1 MCSKPRHRNLRRY
14 KYKRLSGLKHIEK
27 LTVDDVDYIRKNY
40 RYQSRDANCRVFAEM
55 FGVSIT
61 TVHNIIR
68 EKRWLFDDWYFR
80 ERSSEP
86 KNDRHIITKRELKA
100 MEWASERMLE
110 YDPTNKKA
118 IQLRKRYLEIARRYR
133 CKKLK

>member
-1 MCSKPRHRNLRRY
+1 MLSKPRHRNLRRY
-14 KYKRLSGLKHIEK
+14 KDKRLSGLKHTEK
-27 LTVDDVDYIRKNY
+27 LTVDQVDYIRKNY
-40 RYQSRDANCRVFAEM
+40 KHHSRDANCRVFAEM

-68 EKRWLFDDWYFR
+68 EKRWQFDDWYFR

-86 KNDRHIITKRELKA
+86 KNDRYIITRRELKA

-118 IQLRKRYLEIARRYR
+118 IQLRKHYLEIAFRYWI
-133 CKKLK
+133 KKL